1 MTDEKVFDN
10 ENYIQEQLRRIDDL
24 DERRFAK
31 QLLIESLGEAVA
43 WSEKKYVALE
53 QRIQSE
59 LELPWGHFHVFMTVI
74 EQKDYDPISTFWF
87 PVREEDVKK
96 QQAETFETVYL
107 AAEEKVCKA
116 FLEMGTLTGVCEATG
131 ETVSFKIRPSE
142 RYWQS
147 MDRLYRLFISN
158 HVPWQTVHM
167 GHMERF
173 FDLIPETE
181 EGQAAG
187 TDWVIQ
193 DDVWNMYV
201 RRGMMLLWNIRQ
213 SAVHS
218 REYRVPCIDEVFYE
232 HVFYLPQEEE
242 TEDGYLVDAVEDI
255 LSIRYEQNR
264 IVLKTKAETLED
276 IKVYRLGQGEPEQS
290 AGYRFPVLSNQ
301 RKDSLS
307 ARYSHRMGNFIQTPA
322 ELKRKV
328 EEMADGYR
336 ISLTGYEILDRA
348 EEAFLEGDMNSF
360 TGVRLFTD
368 DQRKI
373 LLLRFQA
380 YERER
385 EDYLYESQVRYIL
398 SQLQMEF
405 LEYKCMGIL
414 EGENQ
419 DGR

>member
-1 MTDEKVFDN
+1 MTDEKDFHYQ
-10 ENYIQEQLRRIDDL
+10 NYIQEQLKRIDDL

-31 QLLIESLGEAVA
+31 QLLTESLGRAIA
-43 WSEKKYVALE
+43 WSEEKYAALE
-53 QRIQSE
+53 RRIQNE
-59 LELPWGHFHVFMTVI
+59 LDVPWRYFHVCMTVI
-74 EQKDYDPISTFWF
+74 EKTDYDPINTFWL
-87 PVREEDVKK
+87 PVCEEDTKK
-96 QQAETFETVYL
+96 IQGQSCETVYL
-107 AAEEKVCKA
+107 AADEQSCKE
-116 FLEMGTLTGVCEATG
+116 FLKMDTLTGVCEATG

-193 DDVWNMYV
+193 DDMWNMYV

-336 ISLTGYEILDRA
+336 ISLTDYEILDRA

-380 YERER
+380 YEGER

-398 SQLQMEF
+398 SQLQMEC
-405 LEYKCMGIL
+405 LEYRCMGIL

>member
-43 WSEKKYVALE
+43 WSEKKYAALE

-74 EQKDYDPISTFWF
+74 EQKDYDPINTFWF

-116 FLEMGTLTGVCEATG
+116 FLEMGTLTGVSEATG
-131 ETVSFKIRPSE
+131 ENIRFKIRRSD
-142 RYWQS
+142 RYRQS

-242 TEDGYLVDAVEDI
+242 TEDRYLVDAVEDI

-414 EGENQ
+414 EGENL